1 MQLRATTD
9 YAIRAILFLTEEA
22 RVCSSR
28 EIAEAMKIPRD
39 YFIRLTK
46 ELRDAK
52 LINAHPG
59 RYGGYSLAQH
69 PSKITLFDIV
79 SAMEDMTNISGSLG
93 KEDPCVHGEEHKCP
107 LHLSYKLIREG
118 FEDSLRSITVEKL
131 LGESDSL
138 KEACGGLLQSNE
150 QQELA

>member
-9 YAIRAILFLTEEA
+9 YAIRAILFLTEEG
-22 RVCSSR
+22 RICSSR

-46 ELRDAK
+46 ELRDAG

-69 PSKITLFDIV
+69 PSKITLLDIV

-93 KEDPCVHGEEHKCP
+93 KEDPCTHGENHKCP

-118 FEDSLRSITVEKL
+118 VEQSLRSITVANL
-131 LGESDSL
+131 LDSSDSL
-138 KEACGGLLQSNE
+138 KNACGNFTKIGE
-150 QQELA
+150 EEDFV